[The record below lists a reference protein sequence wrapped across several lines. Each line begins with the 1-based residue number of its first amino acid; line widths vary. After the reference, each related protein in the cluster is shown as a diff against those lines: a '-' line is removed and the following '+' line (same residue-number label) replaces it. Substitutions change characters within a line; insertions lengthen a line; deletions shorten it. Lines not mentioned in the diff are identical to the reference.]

1 MGKGDPQSLEGRA
14 FLKGVIYG
22 PVQISTAQVKSAGKA
37 GDHTVQVL
45 LESREGKAEATL
57 RGSYAKAVWK
67 GTLET
72 LRGSDTLGSW
82 GLQQP
87 ASLNLSAE
95 KVSLSPALITGTRG
109 EMLELSMDMSL
120 DPVRGALLSR
130 WQRVNLARF
139 AFLTPEWQVR
149 GQTDGHIRADF
160 RDKNKTTVS
169 SDGGAYGKPC
179 PRIACHRREGGFGET
194 RMERER
200 PHGTGP
206 GGPRPCRPPERA
218 VDVAGSRPARPP

>member
-1 MGKGDPQSLEGRA
+1 MRA
-14 FLKGVIYG
+14 RL
-22 PVQISTAQVKSAGKA
+22 

-57 RGSYAKAVWK
+57 RGSYAKAGWK
-67 GTLET
+67 GTLEI
-72 LRGSDTLGSW
+72 LRGSDSLGSW
-82 GLQQP
+82 GLQHP

-95 KVSLSPALITGTRG
+95 KVSLSPALITSTRG
-109 EMLELSMDMSL
+109 EMLEFSMDMSL

-169 SDGGAYGKPC
+169 SEVGLTGSLASGSLAIDVKDASGKLEWN
-179 PRIACHRREGGFGET
+179 RR
-194 RMERER
+194 R
-200 PHGTGP
+200 PHRTGP
-206 GGPRPCRPPERA
+206 GGPRPRGPPERA
-218 VDVAGSRPARPP
+218 VDVAGSGPAWPPGQGRVPFFRRSC